1 MTVMIID
8 NNKKHTLV
16 ASNMRTSWMAL
27 SVNDEDEVSCCMS
40 HCMSSDMGG
49 HPVLNLHQK
58 AIAPSGKT
66 TEYKYCPC

>member
-1 MTVMIID
+1 
-8 NNKKHTLV
+8 
-16 ASNMRTSWMAL
+16 MAL